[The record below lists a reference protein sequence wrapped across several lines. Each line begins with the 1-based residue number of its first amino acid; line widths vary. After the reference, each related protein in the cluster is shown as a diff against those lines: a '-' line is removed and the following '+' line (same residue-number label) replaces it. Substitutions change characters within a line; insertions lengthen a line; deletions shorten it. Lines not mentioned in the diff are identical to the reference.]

1 MFFRRWQ
8 IDLWTGSFV
17 NPQVLEDYLSVSK
30 FKSLENEERSSGGG
44 RLISGRG
51 LCEPSNLGDLL
62 SIPKFKSLE
71 ERPLDGRMICEGGP
85 CEPGGLGGLLNVPKF
100 KSRALGLVGEIDV
113 LLGSIPE
120 FS

>member
-1 MFFRRWQ
+1 M
-8 IDLWTGSFV
+8 
-17 NPQVLEDYLSVSK
+17 
-30 FKSLENEERSSGGG
+30 
-44 RLISGRG
+44 ISGRG

>member
-1 MFFRRWQ
+1 MA
-8 IDLWTGSFV
+8 DL
-17 NPQVLEDYLSVSK
+17 
-30 FKSLENEERSSGGG
+30 
-44 RLISGRG
+44 
-51 LCEPSNLGDLL
+51 
-62 SIPKFKSLE
+62 
-71 ERPLDGRMICEGGP
+71 ICEGGP